1 MLLNVR
7 SVAQLSPIFATSW
20 TVGHQAPLSVKF
32 SKQEYWSG
40 LSFSSLEYQGIEFTS
55 LVPPALAGKFFT
67 TAPAGKS
74 YAFK

>member
-1 MLLNVR
+1 MC
-7 SVAQLSPIFATSW
+7 AQSLSCVQFFATSW
-20 TVGHQAPLSVKF
+20 TVGRQAPLSVKF

-40 LSFSSLEYQGIEFTS
+40 LSFPSLEYQGIELVS

-67 TAPAGKS
+67 TASAGKS